1 MPLTILGAA
10 RGLRDR
16 TFSAVELLTEVTR
29 RADRLDGT
37 LNVYATR
44 FDEAAQRAAADADRD
59 LAAGVDRGL
68 LHGIP
73 VGVKDIIFTREGPT
87 LAGTDV
93 TDPTWRLPVDASAV
107 SRLRDA
113 GAVITGKTTTA
124 ELAVGTPE
132 AGRLDREARNPWC
145 ADRWAGGSSAGSG
158 AGVAAGT
165 FLAGIGTDTGGS
177 IRLPAAYCGIVG
189 LRPTLG
195 LVARSGTIALSPSL
209 DVVGPLTR
217 TAADAAAVLQALA
230 SPNRAADFSSEL
242 GRSLRGLRV
251 GVERDLHSGHSDAI
265 PELAGRFD
273 AAVDVLDRAGA
284 VVREV
289 ELPFYEPCV
298 SAVLVTMFAEGF
310 AEHAPRLREQWDAF
324 GVSTRRTLAQGAL
337 LAAGDREIAQ
347 KVCRAVRRRVLDLY
361 RDVDVIVCATAIA
374 DAPPL
379 EALDL
384 DDLTAAIRTD
394 YWSAVGNPVV
404 SIPIGFSDRGM
415 PLGMQMAGRPS
426 EDATILGVAD
436 AYQRLTDWHER
447 VPSIAYEEHDRV

>member
-1 MPLTILGAA
+1 M
-10 RGLRDR
+10 
-16 TFSAVELLTEVTR
+16 FSAVELLAEVTR

-59 LAAGVDRGL
+59 LAAGVDRGP

-73 VGVKDIIFTREGPT
+73 IGVKDVIFTREGPT
-87 LAGTDV
+87 LGGTDV
-93 TDPTWRLPVDASAV
+93 VNPAWRVLVDASAV

-132 AGRLDREARNPWC
+132 TDRLDRESRNPWD

-195 LVARSGTIALSPSL
+195 FVARGGTIALSPSF

-230 SPNRAADFSSEL
+230 GPDCAADLSSGV
-242 GRSLRGLRV
+242 GRPLRGVRV
-251 GVERDLHSGHSDAI
+251 GVERKLHSGHRDAI

-273 AAVDVLDRAGA
+273 AAVDELERAGA

-289 ELPFYEPCV
+289 ELPVYDPCV
-298 SAVLVTMFAEGF
+298 SAVLVTLFAEGF
-310 AEHAPRLREQWDAF
+310 AEHAEQLREQWEAF

-337 LAAGDREIAQ
+337 LSAADYAIAQ
-347 KVCRAVRRRVLDLY
+347 KVCRAARRQVLRLY
-361 RDVDVIVCATAIA
+361 SDVDVIICATAIA
-374 DAPPL
+374 DAPQL
-379 EALDL
+379 AGLDL
-384 DDLTAAIRTD
+384 NDLTAAIRTD
-394 YWSAVGNPVV
+394 YWSVVGNPVISV
-404 SIPIGFSDRGM
+404 PIGFSDRGM
-415 PLGMQMAGRPS
+415 PLGMQIAGRPS
-426 EDATILGVAD
+426 DDATVLGVAD
-436 AYQRLTDWHER
+436 AYQRLTGWHEH
-447 VPSIAYEEHDRV
+447 VPPMVSEERDRV